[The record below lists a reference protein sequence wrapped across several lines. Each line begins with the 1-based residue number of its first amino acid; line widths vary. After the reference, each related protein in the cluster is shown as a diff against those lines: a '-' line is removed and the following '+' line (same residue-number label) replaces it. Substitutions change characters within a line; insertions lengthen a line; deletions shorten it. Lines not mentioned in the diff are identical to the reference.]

1 MDEFSKNTDALGK
14 KAEEILERAQNGSLN
29 HEIEATLD
37 SVLSSVVSG
46 VSRTAAHMN
55 QEMEKTRQR
64 SEQLEREIRQGRRAI
79 PSAAGSQMPAARFR
93 RILRQCRTMI

>member
-1 MDEFSKNTDALGK
+1 MCRRGSQEDKKGEKKMDEFSKNTDALGK

-55 QEMEKTRQR
+55 QEMEKTRR
-64 SEQLEREIRQGRRAI
+64 IRRVG
-79 PSAAGSQMPAARFR
+79 
-93 RILRQCRTMI
+93 LRL